1 MLFRSVRRGTKLAL
15 LVGSEGAGLTD
26 AAMAAATMLARIPT
40 TVDVD
45 SLNVATAASIAMYHC
60 FAERRP

>member
-1 MLFRSVRRGTKLAL
+1 MRPLLALAL
-15 LVGSEGAGLTD
+15 LVGAEGDGLSD
-26 AAMAAATMLARIPT
+26 AAMREATLLARIPT

-45 SLNVATAASIAMYHC
+45 SLNVATAAAIAMYHC